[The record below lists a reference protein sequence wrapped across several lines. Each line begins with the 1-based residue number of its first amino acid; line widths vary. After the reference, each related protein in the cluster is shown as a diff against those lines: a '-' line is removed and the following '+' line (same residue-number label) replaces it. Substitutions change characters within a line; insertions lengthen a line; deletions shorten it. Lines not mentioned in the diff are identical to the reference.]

1 MPVMGTVKF
10 QRFFRAAAG
19 LQVDRNDLKRYTD
32 FIDDKIYDVI
42 LIGKASAKANLRDVI
57 EPWDLP
63 ITKGLQ
69 ESIHRFEKLDEE
81 IELQPLLDQLTAP
94 PALGRG
100 PLRGDRATTAA
111 DRRRVERSAGANFRH
126 GRTGPQEPRHS
137 PMDSRLRHLPP
148 TSVITTRPG

>member
-57 EPWDLP
+57 EPRDLP

-81 IELQPLLDQLTAP
+81 IELQPLLDQLTARP
-94 PALGRG
+94 PLDVALSEE
-100 PLRGDRATTAA
+100 DRAN
-111 DRRRVERSAGANFRH
+111 DCR
-126 GRTGPQEPRHS
+126 
-137 PMDSRLRHLPP
+137 
-148 TSVITTRPG
+148 

>member
-32 FIDDKIYDVI
+32 FIDDKIYDLI

-81 IELQPLLDQLTAP
+81 IELQPLLDQLTARP
-94 PALGRG
+94 PLDVALSEETEQRL
-100 PLRGDRATTAA
+100 PLI
-111 DRRRVERSAGANFRH
+111 AG
-126 GRTGPQEPRHS
+126 GS
-137 PMDSRLRHLPP
+137 
-148 TSVITTRPG
+148 

>member
-32 FIDDKIYDVI
+32 FIDDKIYDMI

-57 EPWDLP
+57 EPSDLP

-81 IELQPLLDQLTAP
+81 IELQPLLDQLTARP
-94 PALGRG
+94 PLDVALSEETEQRL
-100 PLRGDRATTAA
+100 PLIAGGLSVALAHTFVTVEPDRKNPGTAEWNVA
-111 DRRRVERSAGANFRH
+111 FDIF
-126 GRTGPQEPRHS
+126 
-137 PMDSRLRHLPP
+137 HLLL
-148 TSVITTRPG
+148 

>member
-1 MPVMGTVKF
+1 M
-10 QRFFRAAAG
+10 
-19 LQVDRNDLKRYTD
+19 
-32 FIDDKIYDVI
+32 I

-81 IELQPLLDQLTAP
+81 IELQPLLDQLTARP
-94 PALGRG
+94 PLDVALSEETEQRL
-100 PLRGDRATTAA
+100 PLI
-111 DRRRVERSAGANFRH
+111 AGGLSVALAQNFRH

>member
-69 ESIHRFEKLDEE
+69 ESIHRFENSTRRSNFNRCS
-81 IELQPLLDQLTAP
+81 ISSR
-94 PALGRG
+94 PAR
-100 PLRGDRATTAA
+100 PWTWPSQ
-111 DRRRVERSAGANFRH
+111 RRQSNDCR
-126 GRTGPQEPRHS
+126 
-137 PMDSRLRHLPP
+137 
-148 TSVITTRPG
+148 